1 MIEAAEPLSN
11 GVQVGLRIPVI
22 LIGLAGVVL
31 MLIFMKRLGVVAAL
45 LGALGSFLIAVDQII
60 NIVWVVHTTSLATSE
75 DFDAEHF
82 NSVTNIYTFT
92 DVALITIGTALVV
105 LAIVVRRPA
114 SSVPAQPGY
123 PGQPAGQVQ
132 PGQFLQPG
140 QFAPMGQPGQF
151 GQQPYQDQ
159 PGQFGQQPY
168 QEQPQSAPPAN
179 YPQPPANYPQ
189 QQPYQAPPQ
198 PYQPYQP
205 PSQPAYPPEEQPDS
219 APPTQ
224 PFYQQQPYQ
233 GQPQPAPPPNY
244 QQPPY
249 PGQQ

>member
-105 LAIVVRRPA
+105 LAIGFGGRPRPFQRSRGTPASRPA
-114 SSVPAQPGY
+114 RFSRVNSCNRVSSRRWVSLAS
-123 PGQPAGQVQ
+123 
-132 PGQFLQPG
+132 
-140 QFAPMGQPGQF
+140 
-151 GQQPYQDQ
+151 
-159 PGQFGQQPY
+159 
-168 QEQPQSAPPAN
+168 SANSRTKISLASSGSSPTRNSRNRRRRELPTAA
-179 YPQPPANYPQ
+179 ANYPQ

-205 PSQPAYPPEEQPDS
+205 PSQPGLS
-219 APPTQ
+219 ARGTAGFGAADPAVLPAAAV
-224 PFYQQQPYQ
+224 P
-233 GQPQPAPPPNY
+233 GAAQPAPPPNY